1 MSANNATIVQIRRGN
16 TAQTAAYTGALAELI
31 VDTDQNTIV
40 VQDGTTQGGH
50 YLISKDQFNANVS
63 YLLGIDGVQ
72 NTAIQVANTTAN
84 NASANTVALQG
95 GLNTANANIAYILAV
110 DIGQNTAI
118 TNTTTFANGAYNT
131 ANSAQANTIA
141 LQGGLNTANA
151 NIAYIL
157 GVDIAQNT
165 AIASANSMAFGA
177 AATANTKLPLTGGTL
192 TGDLVVNANL
202 TVTGTTFYANT
213 QMVDVA
219 NNNLIL
225 NASVSSTTTPTQNV
239 YVTIDRG
246 NQANS
251 QIIWNESQK
260 NWQLNN
266 GTITDYVATY
276 ANTISLQGGLNT
288 ANANIAYILGVDS
301 AQNTAILSASAN
313 TIALQGGLN
322 TANANI
328 AYILGVDIGQNTAI
342 TNTTTFANS
351 AYNQANLAYIVAN
364 NAYNLANTESSYAF
378 ANAAFNTANSAQ
390 ANTVAL
396 QGAMATANA
405 NIAYILAVDIGQ
417 NTSISNLTTFANA
430 AYNTANS
437 AQANT
442 VALQGGLNTA
452 NANIAY
458 ILAVDIGQNTSITN
472 TTTFANAAY
481 NTANSAQANTIAL
494 QGGLNTANANIAY
507 ILGVDL
513 VQNTNITNTTTFAN
527 AAYNKANTSL
537 QLSGTTQTVS
547 SNVTIQ
553 GNLSV
558 TGNVSFTGNATSYVI
573 TGNTGQFF
581 GYSANGF
588 NAFYSGIPVGYLIE
602 PQIVNQITSNY
613 NGYAGGVNMQNIN
626 SGANAS
632 SDLFISADNG
642 TVNDGFLDLGLGSS
656 NYNYPGYNLIGKND
670 GYLFVTG
677 NTTTGGGNMIVGTG
691 GNNDIIF
698 PVGGINTQNEVMRVS
713 FTGNNVTIKTNV
725 SSTSTTTGALK
736 VIGGVG
742 VTGNL
747 YATGV
752 YDNGVEL
759 FSYSNAAYNTANNA
773 SANTIA
779 LQGGL
784 NTANANIAYILGVD
798 LAQNTAIQVA
808 NNTANIANARAYST
822 VLKTG
827 DTMTGSLQI
836 TGAASNVIVQQSS
849 VAGDIANTFAHAYT
863 MGLFTANTDQ
873 STQVGI
879 QNFANTANSSTDL
892 ALYNNL
898 GTDTNNFIDM
908 GITSTSYNVALNGF
922 TAAQPGDAYLYSNG
936 VNLLIGTQTVGK
948 NLKIFVGGYNSSNV
962 AATFNAPNTASS
974 SNTTGTLSVTGGVGV
989 TGNVYSD
996 RIYTNGLYYAA
1007 NGNPISTGGGSSIT
1021 LSDSVT
1027 SNSSAN
1033 AATSNA
1039 VYIAVSTAL
1048 AFSIA
1053 LG

>member
-40 VQDGTTQGGH
+40 VQDGTTQGGN
-50 YLISKDQFNANVS
+50 YLISKSQFNANVS

-84 NASANTVALQG
+84 NASANTIALQG
-95 GLNTANANIAYILAV
+95 AMTSANANIVALFAIDNAQNNSITNTLTFANSAYNQANIAYIVANNAYNLANTESSYTFANAAFNTANSAQANTIALQGAMATANANIAYILAV
-110 DIGQNTAI
+110 DVGQNTAI

-131 ANSAQANTIA
+131 ANSVQANTIA

-266 GTITDYVATY
+266 GTTTDYVATY

-288 ANANIAYILGVDS
+288 ANANIAYILSVDLS
-301 AQNTAILSASAN
+301 QNTAILSASAN

-328 AYILGVDIGQNTAI
+328 AYIL
-342 TNTTTFANS
+342 S
-351 AYNQANLAYIVAN
+351 
-364 NAYNLANTESSYAF
+364 
-378 ANAAFNTANSAQ
+378 
-390 ANTVAL
+390 
-396 QGAMATANA
+396 
-405 NIAYILAVDIGQ
+405 
-417 NTSISNLTTFANA
+417 
-430 AYNTANS
+430 
-437 AQANT
+437 
-442 VALQGGLNTA
+442 
-452 NANIAY
+452 
-458 ILAVDIGQNTSITN
+458 
-472 TTTFANAAY
+472 
-481 NTANSAQANTIAL
+481 
-494 QGGLNTANANIAY
+494 
-507 ILGVDL
+507 
-513 VQNTNITNTTTFAN
+513 
-527 AAYNKANTSL
+527 
-537 QLSGTTQTVS
+537 
-547 SNVTIQ
+547 
-553 GNLSV
+553 
-558 TGNVSFTGNATSYVI
+558 
-573 TGNTGQFF
+573 
-581 GYSANGF
+581 
-588 NAFYSGIPVGYLIE
+588 
-602 PQIVNQITSNY
+602 
-613 NGYAGGVNMQNIN
+613 
-626 SGANAS
+626 
-632 SDLFISADNG
+632 
-642 TVNDGFLDLGLGSS
+642 
-656 NYNYPGYNLIGKND
+656 
-670 GYLFVTG
+670 
-677 NTTTGGGNMIVGTG
+677 
-691 GNNDIIF
+691 
-698 PVGGINTQNEVMRVS
+698 
-713 FTGNNVTIKTNV
+713 
-725 SSTSTTTGALK
+725 
-736 VIGGVG
+736 
-742 VTGNL
+742 
-747 YATGV
+747 
-752 YDNGVEL
+752 
-759 FSYSNAAYNTANNA
+759 
-773 SANTIA
+773 
-779 LQGGL
+779 
-784 NTANANIAYILGVD
+784 VD

-822 VLKTG
+822 VLKAG
-827 DTMTGSLQI
+827 DTMTGFLQI
-836 TGAASNVIVQQSS
+836 TGATSNVIVQQSS
-849 VAGDIANTFAHAYT
+849 LAQDIANTFAHAYT

-922 TAAQPGDAYLYSNG
+922 TAAQPGDSYLYSNG

-948 NLKIFVGGYNSSNV
+948 NLKIFVGGYNASNV

-974 SNTTGTLSVTGGVGV
+974 SNTTGTLVVTGGVGV
-989 TGNVYSD
+989 TGNISANSV
-996 RIYTNGLYYAA
+996 YTNGLYYA
-1007 NGNPISTGGGSSIT
+1007 NGTPFSTGSSIT
-1021 LSDSVT
+1021 LSDSIT

-1039 VYIAVSTAL
+1039 VYQAIQAAVAQGLAL
-1048 AFSIA
+1048 SIA